1 MLYLW
6 QYFQKNCNLNN
17 NIRKLENAGKIIF
30 KCDICAETF
39 RKSCDLNIHII
50 TPTCEK
56 PEKYK
61 MSRSH
66 NFPLTFAIFGL
77 GL

>member
-1 MLYLW
+1 MALLS
-6 QYFQKNCNLNN
+6 KNCNLNSN
-17 NIRKLENAGKIIF
+17 VRKLENTGKKIF

-39 RKSCDLNIHII
+39 KKSCDLNIHII

-66 NFPLTFAIFGL
+66 NFPLTFTIFGL